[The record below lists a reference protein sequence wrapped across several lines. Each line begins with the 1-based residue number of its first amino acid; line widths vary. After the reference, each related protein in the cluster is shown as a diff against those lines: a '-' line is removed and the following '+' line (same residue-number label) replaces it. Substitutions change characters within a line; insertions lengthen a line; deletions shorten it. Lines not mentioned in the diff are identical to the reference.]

1 MLKATVVLLAV
12 LLGLYLGACLL
23 LFLGQRSLIYLP
35 PPGRPAVG
43 EGWTRLRS
51 PGGAELAVTVRRVP
65 GSKALLYFGGNA
77 EDVSFNL
84 PAFATAFPEHSLFLL
99 HFRGYAGAPG
109 APSEAALHA
118 DAAALFDRVRVDHAE
133 VSVVGR
139 SLGSGVA
146 VRLAAERPVTRLV
159 LVTPYDSLVDL
170 GAEQF
175 PFLPVRWLMRD
186 KFESWRHAPRV
197 SAPTVFVVAEHD
209 EIIPKA
215 SSEQLFARFLP
226 GVARWILVPG
236 VGHNSIS
243 ESRDYLTALRSGL

>member
-1 MLKATVVLLAV
+1 MVRPLLGVVV
-12 LLGLYLGACLL
+12 TLLGLYLGACLL
-23 LFLGQRSLIYLP
+23 LLFGQRSLIYLP
-35 PPGRPAVG
+35 PRGRPAVG
-43 EGWTRLRS
+43 EGLTRMRS

-65 GSKALLYFGGNA
+65 GSRAILYFGGNA

-118 DAAALFDRVRVDHAE
+118 DAAALFDLVRADHSE

-146 VRLAAERPVTRLV
+146 VRLAVERPVTRLV
-159 LVTPYDSLVDL
+159 LVTPYDSLAAL

-175 PFLPVRWLMRD
+175 PWFPVRWLMRD
-186 KFESWRHAPRV
+186 KFESGRYAPRV
-197 SAPTVFVVAEHD
+197 TAPTLLIVAERD
-209 EIIPKA
+209 EVIPRA
-215 SSEQLFARFLP
+215 SSDQLFDRFTV
-226 GVARWILVPG
+226 GVARRVVLPRA
-236 VGHNSIS
+236 GHNSIS